1 MWAWI
6 ITSYITDSNKRH
18 LYWHPHIYSSFPTA
32 HCVLK
37 HTPPN
42 AMPVLHTPLWGTSA
56 LVSECQGHVSEPFR
70 PGPKVWHNEIC
81 ERPECQILTDS
92 DTQGSGLRRSSARD
106 THHLET
112 SPSKTSRL
120 AAQKTRPLTVGFGRM
135 AGGERSG
142 DSHAESVSGAK
153 LARPREEHIP
163 ATVTDNWILI

>member
-92 DTQGSGLRRSSARD
+92 DTHRVQVFVVHLRGTHTTWRRLRVKQAVWRLRRPVLWLWDSAGWLEESD
-106 THHLET
+106 LET
-112 SPSKTSRL
+112 RMPRAFQEQNWLVHERNTSL
-120 AAQKTRPLTVGFGRM
+120 LLSLTT
-135 AGGERSG
+135 EY
-142 DSHAESVSGAK
+142 
-153 LARPREEHIP
+153 
-163 ATVTDNWILI
+163 